1 MAWRRHYNGKLEN
14 PVKKFYNSPKG
25 VIDAPYP
32 LPPPIESPDFPIQS
46 LPVMP
51 RTELYADP
59 NNVFVHDAVLASC
72 RRHPEK
78 TALVDTSCGR
88 RLTYAEYGETV
99 EVLARGLVAAGLM
112 PGEVAAIFLA
122 NSWEFCAAYHAIT
135 LAGGIPTLLNP
146 TYRERE
152 VRHQLGNSGAVLLIT
167 DGTNIDGIILAG
179 LPNLRR
185 IFCMREQGSGSEPFS
200 NLLKPVT
207 AFVTLPR
214 PDQSSVQTL
223 AALPYS
229 SGTTGLPKG
238 VMLSHRNLVANVYQ
252 FLGPG
257 ASPLHSN
264 DNILCF
270 LPLYHIY
277 GLNVM
282 LNPALV
288 LGATLVL
295 MPRFNVR
302 QLTSLLTQESIT
314 MMPLVPPAMN
324 ALCQAVEAG
333 EFPKNH
339 QVRWAKSGAAPLAPE
354 LARRF
359 TALTGILVCQG
370 YGMTEASPVTHVGYL
385 EPELY
390 HPESIGHPLAQ
401 TECRVIGAENLFDSA
416 ESAAHV
422 PTGEPG
428 ELVMRGPQFMLGYWK
443 EPDATAAVLRDGWYW
458 SGDIV
463 TRDAEGF
470 YRVVDRRKEM
480 IKYKGFPVA
489 PAEVEAVLLE
499 HPAVREC
506 GVVGRSDA
514 EAGEI
519 PVAFIALREGF
530 VTSKK
535 MEDELCGF
543 VADRLTSYKQPREV
557 HFVEVVPKTASG
569 KILRR
574 ELRKLIQ

>member
-1 MAWRRHYNGKLEN
+1 VA
-14 PVKKFYNSPKG
+14 
-25 VIDAPYP
+25 
-32 LPPPIESPDFPIQS
+32 
-46 LPVMP
+46 
-51 RTELYADP
+51 
-59 NNVFVHDAVLASC
+59 LA
-72 RRHPEK
+72 H
-78 TALVDTSCGR
+78 
-88 RLTYAEYGETV
+88 
-99 EVLARGLVAAGLM
+99 GLVAAGLR
-112 PGEVAAIFLA
+112 PGEVVAIFLC
-122 NSWEFCAAYHAIT
+122 NCWEFCAAYHATT

-152 VRHQLGNSGAVLLIT
+152 VRHQLGNSGAALLIT
-167 DGTNIDGIILAG
+167 DGPNMNGVNLAG

-185 IFCMREQGSGSEPFS
+185 VFCTREQGGGSEPFS
-200 NLLKPVT
+200 DLLKPVS
-207 AFVTLPR
+207 AVLPR
-214 PDQSSVQTL
+214 SDQRAEETL

-238 VMLSHRNLVANVYQ
+238 VMLSHSNLVANVYQ
-252 FLGPG
+252 FLGPC
-257 ASPLHSN
+257 ATPLNCN

-282 LNPALV
+282 LNPSLM

-295 MPRFNVR
+295 MPRFGVPQLVR
-302 QLTSLLTQESIT
+302 LMTEEAIT

-324 ALCQAVEAG
+324 ALCLAAEAG
-333 EFPKNH
+333 QFPTNH
-339 QVRWAKSGAAPLAPE
+339 KVRWVKSGAAPLAPD
-354 LARRF
+354 LPRRF

-370 YGMTEASPVTHVGYL
+370 YGMTEASPVTHVGFL

-390 HPESIGHPLAQ
+390 RPDSIGHPMAQ
-401 TECRVIGAENLFDSA
+401 TECRVIGQADVESSAGSTAEVA
-416 ESAAHV
+416 M
-422 PTGEPG
+422 GEPG
-428 ELVMRGPQFMLGYWK
+428 ELVMRGPQFMLGYWN
-443 EPDATAAVLRDGWYW
+443 EPEATAAVLRDGWYW

-463 TRDAEGF
+463 TRDNEGF

-506 GVVGRSDA
+506 GVVGRPDA

-519 PVAFIALREGF
+519 PVAFVALREGF
-530 VTSKK
+530 ASGKT
-535 MEDELCGF
+535 MEEELRTF
-543 VADRLTSYKQPREV
+543 VADRLTRYKQPREV
-557 HFVEVVPKTASG
+557 HFVEAVPKTASG

-574 ELRKLIQ
+574 ELRQMIR

>member
-1 MAWRRHYNGKLEN
+1 ML
-14 PVKKFYNSPKG
+14 
-25 VIDAPYP
+25 
-32 LPPPIESPDFPIQS
+32 
-46 LPVMP
+46 
-51 RTELYADP
+51 RTQLYADP
-59 NNVFVHDAVLASC
+59 NNVFVHDPVLASC

-78 TALVDTSCGR
+78 TALVDASCGR

-99 EVLARGLVAAGLM
+99 EALARGLVAAGLK
-112 PGEVAAIFLA
+112 PGEIAAIFLA
-122 NSWEFCAAYHAIT
+122 NSWEFCTAFHAIT

-146 TYRERE
+146 TYRDRE
-152 VRHQLGNSGAVLLIT
+152 VRYQLGNSGAVLLIT
-167 DGTNIDGIILAG
+167 DGTNIDGIDLAG

-185 IFCMREQGSGSEPFS
+185 AFCTRQQGSGSEPFS
-200 NLLKPVT
+200 DLLKPVT
-207 AFVTLPR
+207 TTATLPR
-214 PDQSSVQTL
+214 PDQGSEQTL

-252 FLGPG
+252 FLGPH
-257 ASPLHSN
+257 ATPLNSD

-282 LNPALV
+282 LNPSLI

-295 MPRFNVR
+295 MPRFNVA
-302 QLTSLLTQESIT
+302 QVTSLLMQESIT

-324 ALCQAVEAG
+324 ALCLAAEAG

-339 QVRWAKSGAAPLAPE
+339 KVHWAKSGAAPLAPE
-354 LARRF
+354 LPRRF
-359 TALTGILVCQG
+359 TELTGILVCQG

-390 HPESIGHPLAQ
+390 RPDSIGHPVAQ
-401 TECRVIGAENLFDSA
+401 TECRVICAENPTASA
-416 ESAAHV
+416 ESVQEAS
-422 PTGEPG
+422 TGEPG
-428 ELVMRGPQFMLGYWK
+428 ELVMRGPQFTRGYWK
-443 EPDATAAVLRDGWYW
+443 DPDATAAVLRDGWYW

-470 YRVVDRRKEM
+470 YHVVDRRKEM

-506 GVVGRSDA
+506 GVVGRPDA
-514 EAGEI
+514 AAGEI

-530 VTSKK
+530 VTNRK
-535 MEDELCGF
+535 MQEELSAF
-543 VADRLTSYKQPREV
+543 VADRLTHYKQPREV

-574 ELRKLIQ
+574 ELRKLVR